1 MKLWYSVCALSAQR
15 SVFSLVREARFRVGP
30 GILEHPRLSQ
40 RAATPGSTVVVRR
53 AITFEAGCTTAS
65 ALMHDFPHARSCSV
79 PRERRAEGP
88 APVSFMNLTTDIAV
102 VGGGPAGA
110 IAALRLARLGH
121 AVVLLHDACG
131 RRRPACE
138 TFTASVAEQLAFLGL
153 AAVLDRSAIRSAAE
167 VELCWGRG

>member
-1 MKLWYSVCALSAQR
+1 
-15 SVFSLVREARFRVGP
+15 
-30 GILEHPRLSQ
+30 
-40 RAATPGSTVVVRR
+40 
-53 AITFEAGCTTAS
+53 
-65 ALMHDFPHARSCSV
+65 
-79 PRERRAEGP
+79 
-88 APVSFMNLTTDIAV
+88 MNLTTDIAV

-138 TFTASVAEQLAFLGL
+138 TFAEQLAFLGL